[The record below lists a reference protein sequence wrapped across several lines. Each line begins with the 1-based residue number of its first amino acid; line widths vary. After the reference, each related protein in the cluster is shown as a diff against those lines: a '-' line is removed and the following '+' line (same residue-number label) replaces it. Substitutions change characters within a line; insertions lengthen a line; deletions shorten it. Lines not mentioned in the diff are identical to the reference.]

1 MINRRTVIVITLSLL
16 ACLLLASVVAAN
28 GFELSW
34 WTADG
39 GGGESSGG
47 SYTLQGTAGQCDAG
61 IVTSGVYTLSGGFW
75 GGAALRC
82 YPLYL
87 PLVFR

>member
-1 MINRRTVIVITLSLL
+1 MISKRTVFGIALAVL
-16 ACLLLASVVAAN
+16 ACLLLTSVVVAN

-47 SYTLQGTAGQCDAG
+47 GYALRGTAGQCDAG
-61 IVTSGVYTLSGGFW
+61 TMTGGTYALSGGFW
-75 GGAALRC
+75 GGPALRR
-82 YPLYL
+82 YPLRL

>member
-1 MINRRTVIVITLSLL
+1 MINRRTIVGITLSLV
-16 ACLLLASVVAAN
+16 ACLFLSSAAAAN
-28 GFELSW
+28 GCELSW

-47 SYTLQGTAGQCDAG
+47 DYTLHGTAGQCDAG
-61 IVTSGVYTLSGGFW
+61 TMTGGTYALSGGFW
-75 GGAALRC
+75 GGAALRR
-82 YPLYL
+82 YPLHL